1 MEDQQAQKYGA
12 TCEAVILLHGLASN
26 PFVMW
31 PIQRHLERFGF
42 ETVNW
47 SYPSMRH
54 SIKWHACR
62 LREQIQNFS
71 EDSRFSRVH
80 LVAHSMGGIVVR
92 AALATGPLQ
101 QLGRIVTL
109 ASPHHGSH
117 AATKLSQF
125 LGFCKPLCEMC
136 DFQDSYVRQVPG
148 FERHEV
154 GGIAA
159 THDRVVRLASTY
171 LDGMSDFVKVDAGHT
186 SLLFRK
192 EVATMVRNFL
202 RTGRFRNDRG
212 SVIAEKNNEGREH
225 QTVGDFC
232 PSSLGRLF

>member
-1 MEDQQAQKYGA
+1 MVDQQAQKYGA
-12 TCEAVILLHGLASN
+12 TFEAVILLHGLASN

-31 PIQRHLERFGF
+31 PIQRHLERSGF
-42 ETVNW
+42 KTMNW

-54 SIKWHACR
+54 SIEWHAHR

-71 EDSRFSRVH
+71 EDSRFARVH
-80 LVAHSMGGIVVR
+80 LVAHSMGGIVAR
-92 AALATGPLQ
+92 SALATGPLQ

-125 LGFCKPLCEMC
+125 LGFCKPLCQMC
-136 DFQDSYVRQVPG
+136 DIQDSYVRQVPG
-148 FERHEV
+148 FGRHEV

-159 THDRVVRLASTY
+159 TQDRVVRLASTY
-171 LDGMSDFVKVDAGHT
+171 LAGMSDFVKVDAGHT

-202 RTGRFRNDRG
+202 RTGRFRSDRG
-212 SVIAEKNNEGREH
+212 SVIAAKNISDREC
-225 QTVGDFC
+225 QTVGDFR
-232 PSSLGRLF
+232 PSSPERSF